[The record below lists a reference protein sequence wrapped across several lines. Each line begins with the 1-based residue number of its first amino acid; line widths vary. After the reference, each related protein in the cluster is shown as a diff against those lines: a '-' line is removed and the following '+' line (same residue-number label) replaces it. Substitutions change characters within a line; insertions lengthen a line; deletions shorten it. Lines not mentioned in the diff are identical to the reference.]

1 MRPRYIASQAPSTSS
16 GSRPTS
22 VERRLW
28 ATAWELSWRMSAA
41 TTSGAE
47 STSPMPGDPLVGV
60 HEDDEVVL
68 APVRDPVVDGR
79 LSEDDRL
86 DVGDLHAISSRE
98 ARIGSA
104 GLPGRLSTIAKLS
117 TIH

>member
-1 MRPRYIASQAPSTSS
+1 M
-16 GSRPTS
+16 GHG
-22 VERRLW
+22 V
-28 ATAWELSWRMSAA
+28 
-41 TTSGAE
+41 GAVLADE
-47 STSPMPGDPLVGV
+47 GGDDVGGRVDLPDARDPLVGV

-68 APVRDPVVDGR
+68 ASVRDPVVDGR